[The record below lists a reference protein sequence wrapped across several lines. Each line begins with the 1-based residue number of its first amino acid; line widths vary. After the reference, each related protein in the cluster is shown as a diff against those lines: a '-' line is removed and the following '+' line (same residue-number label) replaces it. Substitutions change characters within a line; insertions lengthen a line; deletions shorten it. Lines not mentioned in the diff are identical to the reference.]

1 MTSLIPPRG
10 SLRRSWGA
18 SRSHPRRPCGGG
30 LGGRITAWDAM
41 GYHGITWASINRP
54 GASAAR
60 FKRNLHGPLMGCP
73 LKEWLRGNS
82 PAFPSRLRRAF
93 SRASEVPNTGNAGLC
108 SRVVPGQGRLSF
120 FLDGTNPIGGHKM
133 IKTLMI
139 SAAVSAL
146 MVSGALAQAD
156 MSKQPAAK
164 TDAAPHDTTKFIPAQ
179 GTDQW
184 VFSKFKGTDVLGPD
198 NAHIGNV
205 SDMLF
210 DKNGKILGLIVGV
223 GGFLGIG
230 EKSVAIDMRAF
241 APFPADTGS
250 SSGAGGNTT
259 MASRNDDPTMVKLKV
274 SWTKDQLKNAPD
286 FQYYKP
292 PARTTS
298 CARGSPTTGMAPRP
312 ITPPAER

>member
-1 MTSLIPPRG
+1 ML
-10 SLRRSWGA
+10 
-18 SRSHPRRPCGGG
+18 
-30 LGGRITAWDAM
+30 
-41 GYHGITWASINRP
+41 
-54 GASAAR
+54 
-60 FKRNLHGPLMGCP
+60 
-73 LKEWLRGNS
+73 
-82 PAFPSRLRRAF
+82 
-93 SRASEVPNTGNAGLC
+93 
-108 SRVVPGQGRLSF
+108 
-120 FLDGTNPIGGHKM
+120 
-133 IKTLMI
+133 KTLMI
-139 SAAVSAL
+139 SAAISAL

-156 MSKQPAAK
+156 MSPKPAAPAAPAAK
-164 TDAAPHDTTKFIPAQ
+164 ADAAPHDTAKFIAAQ
-179 GTDQW
+179 NTDQW

-230 EKSVAIDMRAF
+230 EKSVAIDMSAF
-241 APFPADTGS
+241 QPVPADTGS
-250 SSGAGGNTT
+250 STTGAAGNTA

-298 CARGSPTTGMAPRP
+298 GAGGSPTTGMAPRP
-312 ITPPAER
+312 TTPPAGR

>member
-1 MTSLIPPRG
+1 ML
-10 SLRRSWGA
+10 
-18 SRSHPRRPCGGG
+18 
-30 LGGRITAWDAM
+30 
-41 GYHGITWASINRP
+41 
-54 GASAAR
+54 
-60 FKRNLHGPLMGCP
+60 
-73 LKEWLRGNS
+73 
-82 PAFPSRLRRAF
+82 
-93 SRASEVPNTGNAGLC
+93 
-108 SRVVPGQGRLSF
+108 
-120 FLDGTNPIGGHKM
+120 
-133 IKTLMI
+133 KTLMI
-139 SAAVSAL
+139 SAAISAL

-156 MSKQPAAK
+156 MSPKPAAPAAPAAK
-164 TDAAPHDTTKFIPAQ
+164 TDAAPHDTAKFIAAQ
-179 GTDQW
+179 STDQW

-230 EKSVAIDMRAF
+230 EKSVAIDMSAF
-241 APFPADTGS
+241 QPVPADTGS
-250 SSGAGGNTT
+250 SSTGAGGNTA

-298 CARGSPTTGMAPRP
+298 GAGGSPTTGMAPRP
-312 ITPPAER
+312 TTPPAGR